1 MERGDRWT
9 RTESNRVHRV
19 RIHHSR
25 ASQSN
30 AANYIKSDSWD
41 NEIHAPQHIRPFQVV
56 TQHTSRRYQCHYQ

>member
-9 RTESNRVHRV
+9 RTENNRVHRV

-56 TQHTSRRYQCHYQ
+56 AQHTSRRYQCHYQ